1 MIALW
6 IGLAV
11 AAVPAH
17 VDLQDLDRWEA
28 GPDQVLDGP
37 DGCWEMVGLATWN
50 WDFGRFGGSR
60 GDALFV
66 GRLDDGVWQ
75 EFHLEPLGEVVRE
88 RGRRGSE
95 SRVYQLDEPRFAPL
109 VGKITGRRVTLA
121 GSDGA
126 AEEPDSDEE
135 TRSPNNL
142 VRRALD
148 DLSGSVDT
156 AWAQWDAEREGVVLL
171 RSIPMNE
178 SSRPPLAELTAFF
191 PGGRDLAVSV
201 DVVFPERFYKGRFP
215 RWRLD
220 DAVVHVRGRPSG
232 SSVFPTVESFS
243 FTFGVFGFSFTGAQ
257 TIRYKT
263 AKRCE
268 LPPPA
273 DDAPP
278 VPTPNE
284 AATEG
289 GPPVPSEPAPPTS
302 FDG

>member
-6 IGLAV
+6 TGLAL

-37 DGCWEMVGLATWN
+37 SGCWEMVGLATWN

-75 EFHLEPLGEVVRE
+75 EFHLEPLGEVIRD
-88 RGRRGSE
+88 RGRQGTE

-121 GSDGA
+121 GSEGA

-135 TRSPNNL
+135 ENRSPNNL

-148 DLSGSVDT
+148 DLGGSVDT
-156 AWAQWDAEREGVVLL
+156 AWAQWDADRQGVVLL

-178 SSRPPLAELTAFF
+178 SSRPPIAELTAFF
-191 PGGRDLAVSV
+191 PGGRDVAVSV
-201 DVVFPERFYKGRFP
+201 DVAFPERFYKGRFP

-232 SSVFPTVESFS
+232 DSVFPTAESFS

-257 TIRYKT
+257 TIRYKS

-268 LPPPA
+268 VPP
-273 DDAPP
+273 
-278 VPTPNE
+278 
-284 AATEG
+284 
-289 GPPVPSEPAPPTS
+289 PSEPEPLDPVPVAPETDEALSMPAVS
-302 FDG
+302 SEVEG